1 MQSSKPRFAPNGP
14 QLKFGSLSFLILLLL
29 SVMAVGVASGDEN
42 SGNGPA
48 TAVSKPE
55 ATPLRELP
63 ARRTATSRTFEL
75 SNGQLEA
82 RLYEV
87 PVNYRD
93 ENGDWKPI
101 SEELTELPSGAV
113 TNGANSFDVYLPTD
127 LDQAPVRIDFG
138 DGRWISQQPLG
149 LSTQPIDLTGE
160 VATYER
166 AGSSAGVEFSGLA
179 TGLKENIVLAGPS
192 APSTYR
198 YALDLS
204 AGISPELTQDG
215 AIEFRDSEGIL
226 VGYMPPPVMADSASE
241 PQVSNAIHFAIE
253 PKDSG
258 GWLLSVEADAE
269 WLSDPARV
277 FPVKLDP
284 TWEKAI
290 EKPALDCTIANWTPT
305 TSYCAPGQ
313 TYHVAKA
320 NYLSGGTSQIGRTL
334 LRFDTSTIPKTA
346 YLTSATIGLYSA
358 KTATNI
364 TKVDLYDVHNAWTN
378 TVNWNYASFNSPR
391 KSWGAAGGDYGK
403 NITTPASL
411 TPAERGGSG
420 AGWWNFTNSDL
431 TWLVQRW
438 LDGLVTNDGVLLKLA
453 DESPHV
459 CCFERRVEWESS
471 SGTNKPKL
479 VVKYIEPAPANSKI
493 TSPSDGTKTAKRFLL
508 TSAWE
513 HPGVTGVSFQYKTDQ
528 GWKDIP
534 GNQVIDQSN
543 QTVTWPISVNKLDRE
558 TKPLYWDATTVT
570 GNLAAKKLQ
579 IRAMLFGDPGAD
591 GYTKPTSAEV
601 NRHIGAPKDGTAP
614 IGPGSVDLM
623 TGNFTVSRTDISIPA
638 FKSSLEFSRSFSSRE
653 ATVEPTGVL
662 GPGWKPASPL
672 EEAGGSAWTKLVLK
686 EETEDFEGE
695 SFTYKWAELTHA
707 EGDVIPFEDNGSG
720 YVTPPEMTGYVLYRN
735 PSSGNIEFTDSAG
748 NKTVF
753 SNGGSGNEYL
763 PVSIAMTGGSGNKAR
778 MIYEV
783 VGGKRRLWKIIAPTA
798 PGLSCPDEG
807 SSIVNGCRLLVFNYA
822 YPPGAPESVGK
833 RLLSTT
839 YYASGHGGPW
849 TVAEYSYDSQ
859 GRMTAAWDPRI
870 SPNLKETYTYNA
882 TGQIATLTPAG
893 QEPWTM
899 SYGTLPGGTA
909 IGRLTNV
916 KRPSLIEGKTA
927 QTTVAYEV
935 PLSKAGGGAYDM
947 QGNDV
952 ATWGQK
958 DLPTDATAIFPPDE
972 VPSSPPSSYSRATV
986 YYMDAEGQIANVAT
1000 PSGAGTSEPSITTTE
1015 TDRFGNVTRE
1025 LSAQNRLRAL
1035 SQGTPEARIAKSR
1048 ELDTQFRYSK
1058 DGTELQEEEGP
1069 MHEVRLESGAVVQAR
1084 TLRTI
1089 QYDANFKYMNGT
1101 DTPSPGETKPHLPTS
1116 ETTGALLTN
1125 EETGEET
1132 VDKLTTQYV
1141 YNWTLRQPIETISNP
1156 GGGSEE
1162 VKSVTAYDATTGLPT
1177 EMRQPKNSGGGGAGT
1192 TKIVYYKDE
1201 PGNNGELSK
1210 CESDLYAG
1218 LPCKIEPAAQPGTAG
1233 LPQLPVKKF
1242 LAYNQLGQ
1250 PLEVTESPGGGSEN
1264 VRKTV
1269 TTYDSAGRQ
1278 KTSQTTGGGVAV
1290 PKVETL
1296 YSSTLGMP
1304 TTQRFVCP
1312 FLEPGCDTQATTTTY
1327 DTLGRATEYQDAD
1340 GVTAKTTYDFLGRP
1354 ATVDDGQGTQTMKY
1368 DSVTGLLVEL
1378 EDSAAGIFTAT
1389 YNADGSL
1396 VKRGLPNGL
1405 TAETIYDETGAA
1417 VDLTYTKASNCGLS
1431 CNWLSFGVE
1440 RSIHGQIVLEDGT
1453 LGKDEYGYDK
1463 LGRLTTAKE
1472 TPIGGTCTT
1481 RSYKYDKDSNR
1492 EEMTTTPGTLGVC
1505 SSSGGTTQKY
1515 CYDSADRLRGDGA
1528 TCEGVTYDPFGR
1540 ITNLPAAFAG
1550 GKALATTYFS
1560 NDMVA
1565 TQSQNGVTNSFQL
1578 DALLRQRQR
1587 LQAGGLEGTEVF
1599 HYAGPGDSPTWTQRG
1614 STWTRSIAGIGGE
1627 LAAVQESGKEVELR
1641 LTNLHG
1647 DVVATAALSPAVTEL
1662 KGTFRFDEFG
1672 VPMGGSAGRFGWLG
1686 GKQRRTELS
1695 SGVIQMGARSY
1706 VPSLGRFL
1714 SPDPILGGAANPY
1727 DYANQDPVN
1736 AFDLAGTC
1744 STKKGCKHVRKA
1756 RRNQAEG
1763 RVENIRERMQ
1773 KAREA
1778 RANKAR
1784 ALGLGVEGVH
1794 FPKLPWE
1801 KEVEKGLNSIEKA
1814 VSGLLN
1820 MSCGDASGHLFA
1832 AAGTAGGLAYFLA
1845 KGGPAAVAVGG
1856 LLTTLG
1862 FGAAVGG
1869 GLLYGASETG
1879 VC

>member
-1 MQSSKPRFAPNGP
+1 MAS
-14 QLKFGSLSFLILLLL
+14 GSDDE
-29 SVMAVGVASGDEN
+29 AGNGVAAAAES
-42 SGNGPA
+42 
-48 TAVSKPE
+48 T
-55 ATPLRELP
+55 ATPVRELP

-93 ENGDWKPI
+93 DNGDWKPI
-101 SEELTELPSGAV
+101 NEELAELPSGAV
-113 TNGANSFDVYLPTD
+113 TNGANSFDVHLPED

-149 LSTQPIDLTGE
+149 LSTQPVDLAGD
-160 VATYER
+160 VATYEP
-166 AGSSAGVEFSGLA
+166 AGSSAGVEFTGLP

-192 APSTYR
+192 APSIYR

-204 AGISPELTQDG
+204 AGITPELTAEG
-215 AIEFRDSEGIL
+215 AIEFRDSEGSL

-258 GWLLSVEADAE
+258 GWLLSVEADPE

-277 FPVKLDP
+277 YPVKLDP
-284 TWEKAI
+284 TWEKTV
-290 EKPALDCTIANWTPT
+290 EKPALDCSIANWTPT

-334 LRFDTSTIPKTA
+334 LRFDTSTIPNTA

-364 TKVDLYDVHNAWTN
+364 TKVDLYDVHNAWSN
-378 TVNWNYASFNSPR
+378 TVNWNYASFNAPK
-391 KSWGAAGGDYGK
+391 KSWGVAGGDYGK

-420 AGWWNFTNSDL
+420 SGWWKFTNSDL

-438 LDGLVTNDGVLLKLA
+438 LDGLVSNDGVLLKLS
-453 DESPHV
+453 DEAPHV

-471 SGTNKPKL
+471 SGTNKPYL
-479 VVKYIEPAPANSKI
+479 AVKYIEPASTDSKI

-534 GNQVIDQSN
+534 GGQVIDQSN
-543 QTVTWPISVNKLDRE
+543 QTVTWPISVNKLDRAS
-558 TKPLYWDATTVT
+558 KPLYWDATAVT

-579 IRAMLFGDPGAD
+579 IRALLSGDPGAD
-591 GYTKPTSAEV
+591 GYTKPISAEV
-601 NRHIGAPKDGTAP
+601 NRHIGGPKDGAAP

-623 TGNFTVSRTDISIPA
+623 TGNFTVSRTDVSIPA

-662 GPGWKPASPL
+662 GPGWKPTSPL

-686 EETEDFEGE
+686 EETEVEEEGT
-695 SFTYKWAELTHA
+695 SVYKWAELTHS
-707 EGDVIPFEDNGSG
+707 EGDVIPFEDSGSG

-735 PSSGNIEFTDSAG
+735 PSNGNIEFTDPEG

-763 PVSIAMTGGSGNKAR
+763 PVSVAMTGSSGNNKAR

-783 VGGKRRLWKIIAPTA
+783 VGGKRRLWKIIAPSA
-798 PGLSCPDEG
+798 PGLTCPDEG

-882 TGQIATLTPAG
+882 TGQIATLTPPG
-893 QEPWTM
+893 QEAWTM
-899 SYGTLPGGTA
+899 AYGTLPGGTA
-909 IGRLTNV
+909 IGRLTSV
-916 KRPSLIEGKTA
+916 KRPSLVEGKTA

-947 QGNDV
+947 QGSDV

-958 DLPTDATAIFPPDE
+958 DLPIDATAIFSPDE
-972 VPSSPPSSYSRATV
+972 VPATPPSSFAKATV
-986 YYMDAEGQIANVAT
+986 YYMDAEGQVSNVAT
-1000 PSGAGTSEPSITTTE
+1000 PPGAGTSEPSITTTE
-1015 TDRFGNVTRE
+1015 TNQFGNVTRE

-1035 SQGTPEARIAKSR
+1035 AKGAESAATS
-1048 ELDTQFRYSK
+1048 EKLDTQFRYSK
-1058 DGTELQEEEGP
+1058 DGTELEEEEGP
-1069 MHEVRLESGAVVQAR
+1069 MHQVQLESGAVEPAR

-1089 QYDANFKYMNGT
+1089 LYDANLKYMNGT
-1101 DTPSPGETKPHLPTS
+1101 ESPSPGETKPHFPTS
-1116 ETTGALLTN
+1116 ETTGALLSN
-1125 EETGEET
+1125 GET

-1141 YNWTLRQPIETISNP
+1141 YNWTLRMPTETISNP

-1162 VKSVTAYDATTGLPT
+1162 VKSVTAYDEKTGLLT
-1177 EMRQPKNSGGGGAGT
+1177 ERRQPKNSGGGGAGT
-1192 TKIVYYKDE
+1192 TKFVYYSYKKGLGH
-1201 PGNNGELSK
+1201 GN
-1210 CESDLYAG
+1210 CESELYAG

-1242 LAYNQLGQ
+1242 ISYNQLSEL
-1250 PLEVTESPGGGSEN
+1250 LEMTESPGGGAEN
-1264 VRKTV
+1264 VRKAV
-1269 TTYDSAGRQ
+1269 TTYDAAGRQ
-1278 KTSQTTGGGVAV
+1278 KTSEITGGGVAV

-1296 YSSTLGMP
+1296 YSSTLGAP
-1304 TTQRFVCP
+1304 TTQQIVCP
-1312 FLEPGCDTQATTTTY
+1312 VSEPGCDTQATTTTY
-1327 DTLGRATEYQDAD
+1327 DSLGRAFKYQDAD
-1340 GVTAKTTYDFLGRP
+1340 GVTAETTFDFLGRP
-1354 ATVDDGQGTQTMKY
+1354 ATVNDGKGTQTMKY

-1378 EDSAAGIFTAT
+1378 EDSAAGKFTAS
-1389 YNADGSL
+1389 YDAGGQL

-1405 TAETIYDETGAA
+1405 TAEVTFDETGAPSG
-1417 VDLTYTKASNCGLS
+1417 LTYTKASSCGLS
-1431 CNWLSFGVE
+1431 CNWLNFDVE
-1440 RSIHGQIVLEDGT
+1440 RSIHGQIVLEDGS
-1453 LGKDEYGYDK
+1453 LGKDEYAYDK
-1463 LGRLTTAKE
+1463 NGRLTTAKE
-1472 TPIGGTCTT
+1472 TPSGGTCTT

-1492 EEMTTTPGTLGVC
+1492 EEMTTTPGALGAC

-1515 CYDSADRLRGDGA
+1515 CYDSADRLRGDGT

-1550 GKALATTYFS
+1550 GKALSTTYFS

-1565 TQSQNGVTNSFQL
+1565 TQTQNGVTNTFQL

-1587 LQAGGLEGTEVF
+1587 LQAGGLEETEVF

-1614 STWTRSIAGIGGE
+1614 STWTRSISGIGGE
-1627 LAAVQESGKEVELR
+1627 LAAVQESGKEVGLQ

-1662 KGTFRFDEFG
+1662 KGTFRYDEFG
-1672 VPMGGSAGRFGWLG
+1672 VPMGGSPARFGWLG

-1706 VPSLGRFL
+1706 VPQLGRFL
-1714 SPDPILGGAANPY
+1714 TPDPIFGGSANPY
-1727 DYANQDPVN
+1727 DYANQDPIN
-1736 AFDLAGTC
+1736 NFDLAGTTC
-1744 STKKGCKHVRKA
+1744 KKKGGKAGDCRKKQRREEARVRSVVA
-1756 RRNQAEG
+1756 NLRQRL
-1763 RVENIRERMQ
+1763 
-1773 KAREA
+1773 REA
-1778 RANKAR
+1778 RADRSRVYIPGA
-1784 ALGLGVEGVH
+1784 GEVT
-1794 FPKLPWE
+1794 FPWE
-1801 KEVEKGLNSIEKA
+1801 KQAKEAIDMA
-1814 VSGLLN
+1814 TGLLQDLDEAT
-1820 MSCGDASGHLFA
+1820 SCELASQTS
-1832 AAGTAGGLAYFLA
+1832 TAGAFWYQL
-1845 KGGPAAVAVGG
+1845 KVQKAASALIQKSATKLMNRFAGIAIATG
-1856 LLTTLG
+1856 I
-1862 FGAAVGG
+1862 
-1869 GLLYGASETG
+1869 ASALG

>member
-1 MQSSKPRFAPNGP
+1 MLA
-14 QLKFGSLSFLILLLL
+14 LVTLSLVL
-29 SVMAVGVASGDEN
+29 VVAVAAASGEDSE
-42 SGNGPA
+42 SGSA
-48 TAVSKPE
+48 TAVSEPE

-284 TWEKAI
+284 TWEKTI

-471 SGTNKPKL
+471 SGTSKPKL

-591 GYTKPTSAEV
+591 GYTKPTSVEV

-720 YVTPPEMTGYVLYRN
+720 YVTPPDMTGYVLYRN
-735 PSSGNIEFTDSAG
+735 PSSGNIEFTDPAG

-798 PGLSCPDEG
+798 PGLNCPDEG
-807 SSIVNGCRLLVFNYA
+807 SSTVNGCRLLVFNYA

-1242 LAYNQLGQ
+1242 LAYNQLGEL
-1250 PLEVTESPGGGSEN
+1250 LEMTESPGGGAEN
-1264 VRKTV
+1264 VRKV
-1269 TTYDSAGRQ
+1269 ATTYDAAGRQ
-1278 KTSQTTGGGVAV
+1278 KTSQITGGGVAV
-1290 PKVETL
+1290 PKVESV
-1296 YSSTLGMP
+1296 YHETLGLP
-1304 TTQRFVCP
+1304 TIQRFVCP
-1312 FLEPGCDTQATTTTY
+1312 ASEPGCDTQATTTTY
-1327 DTLGRATEYQDAD
+1327 DTLGRATAYQDAD

-1354 ATVDDGQGTQTMKY
+1354 ATVDDGKGTQTMKY

-1378 EDSAAGIFTAT
+1378 EDSAAGGFAFTAS
-1389 YNADGSL
+1389 YNADGNQ

-1405 TAETIYDETGAA
+1405 TAEIVYDETGSP
-1417 VDLTYTKASNCGLS
+1417 VDLSYTKETNCGLS
-1431 CNWLSFGVE
+1431 CNWLDFAVE
-1440 RSIHGQIVLEDGT
+1440 RSINGQIVLEDGT
-1453 LGKDEYGYDK
+1453 LGKDEYTYDK
-1463 LGRLTTAKE
+1463 LGRLVTARE
-1472 TPIGGTCTT
+1472 TPTGETCTT
-1481 RSYKYDKDSNR
+1481 RSYKYDQDSNR
-1492 EEMTTTPGTLGVC
+1492 EEMTTTPGVGGVC
-1505 SSSGGTTQKY
+1505 SGSGGTTQKY
-1515 CYDSADRLRGDGA
+1515 SYDSADRLLG
-1528 TCEGVTYDPFGR
+1528 EGITYDSFGR
-1540 ITNLPAAFAG
+1540 ITNLPAVFAG
-1550 GKALATTYFS
+1550 GKALSTTYFS

-1599 HYAGPGDSPTWTQRG
+1599 HYGGPGDSPTWTQRG
-1614 STWTRSIAGIGGE
+1614 STWTRSIAGIGGD
-1627 LAAVQESGKEVELR
+1627 LAAIHESGKGVTLQ

-1647 DVVATAALSPAVTEL
+1647 DVIATAALSPAVTEL
-1662 KGTFRFDEFG
+1662 KGTSRFDEFG
-1672 VPMGGSAGRFGWLG
+1672 VPMGGSAARFGWLG

-1706 VPSLGRFL
+1706 VPQLGRFL
-1714 SPDPILGGAANPY
+1714 TPDPVFGGSANPY
-1727 DYANQDPVN
+1727 DYSNQDPIN
-1736 AFDLAGTC
+1736 NFDLAGTSC
-1744 STKKGCKHVRKA
+1744 KKKDVGNAKKGHCHSKQKSAERGIRSVVQHLRERLRKA
-1756 RRNQAEG
+1756 RAE
-1763 RVENIRERMQ
+1763 R
-1773 KAREA
+1773 AR
-1778 RANKAR
+1778 
-1784 ALGLGVEGVH
+1784 GWTLGVEGVH
-1794 FPKLPWE
+1794 FRLPWE
-1801 KEVEKGLNSIEKA
+1801 KQATEAVNMATELLEEMNEATSCEKA
-1814 VSGLLN
+1814 SRLAGA
-1820 MSCGDASGHLFA
+1820 ASAWYSLKA
-1832 AAGTAGGLAYFLA
+1832 AEGAKTLA
-1845 KGGPAAVAVGG
+1845 PAATKLAARWGIVGVA
-1856 LLTTLG
+1856 LG
-1862 FGAAVGG
+1862 VADLAGF
-1869 GLLYGASETG
+1869 
-1879 VC
+1879 C